1 MNVATTKQFRNIE
14 QAVEQLL
21 AAGEGLAG
29 DELAEYLAACDAA
42 TADVR
47 RLRAAHA
54 RAIRNEASRA
64 SKARRAQ
71 RVAAALA
78 LLDEKERAGQ
88 Q

>member
-1 MNVATTKQFRNIE
+1 M
-14 QAVEQLL
+14 
-21 AAGEGLAG
+21 
-29 DELAEYLAACDAA
+29 

-54 RAIRNEASRA
+54 KAIRNEASRA

-88 Q
+88 P